1 MSDLFSNLS
10 MAARSM
16 EAQSLGL
23 DATGQNIA
31 NVNTPGYTRRVVSFV
46 AVPPRGQRSAGDGV
60 DVGSIA
66 GERAPLLEG
75 RILAE
80 QPIVSRESAIS
91 NSLSVIETALGAPG
105 ESIDQTLNAF
115 FDAFSTLAQDPTSPN
130 S

>member
-31 NVNTPGYTRRVVSFV
+31 NVNTPGYTRRVITFV
-46 AVPPRGQRSAGDGV
+46 AVPPRGLRSAGDGV

-66 GERAPLLEG
+66 GERAPILEN
-75 RILAE
+75 RIRTE
-80 QPIVSRESAIS
+80 QPIVARETAIA
-91 NSLSVIETALGAPG
+91 NSLNVIQTALGAPG
-105 ESIDQTLNAF
+105 ESIDRSLNAL
-115 FDAFSTLAQDPTSPN
+115 FDAFSTLAQD
-130 S
+130 